1 MNRTYLIDI
10 LSVVSCLCLPQY
22 KIDLTEKE
30 VCSRPVR
37 SIQ

>member
-1 MNRTYLIDI
+1 MYLFDRYLAEWYLAYI
-10 LSVVSCLCLPQY
+10 CHNK